1 METETITENI
11 TDCHPKGVLEPIILK
26 KRGRKPVQYDSIQE
40 KYKKYNSTYYEK
52 HKNDESIKC
61 ELCGGKYKWSNKS
74 HHLLQSKKHIKAI
87 SQV

>member
-1 METETITENI
+1 METETIIEDIIEN
-11 TDCHPKGVLEPIILK
+11 KMEPK

-87 SQV
+87 NQV

>member
-1 METETITENI
+1 MENTE
-11 TDCHPKGVLEPIILK
+11 IIEIK
-26 KRGRKPVQYDSIQE
+26 KRGRKKVIYENKQE

-74 HHLLQSKKHIKAI
+74 HHIKGSKKHLKAI
-87 SQV
+87 SEKIFLRDQNIT

>member
-1 METETITENI
+1 METIIENK
-11 TDCHPKGVLEPIILK
+11 TDSTPLARQEPIILK

-74 HHLLQSKKHIKAI
+74 HHLLQSKKHLKAVN
-87 SQV
+87 QV